1 METNIWLILL
11 CVAVALG
18 IGIIGV
24 RNIRMKRQRKVSNA
38 QIRCFV
44 DTAYDIRTPL
54 TLVKSPLEEIAEKE
68 SLSEEGRK
76 NLETAL
82 RNVDELLKLANHMTD
97 IGHAGNGC
105 GQAMQDDMPANDV
118 LAPQASTAEE
128 ADDGTTQE
136 RILIVEGNDEL
147 REYLRRMLSAN
158 YQVQVC
164 QSGETA
170 IDIVKTY
177 FPDLV
182 ITDILMPG
190 MHGDELCRRLKNDV
204 ETSHI
209 PIILL
214 TALDSDRQI
223 IEGLQSG
230 ADEYIVKPFNME
242 VLRAIIA
249 NLLANRVL
257 LRRKYAHIALDDNRQ
272 EGTCINCMNDLDWKF
287 IATVRQHVEQN
298 LSTPNFNVDTLC
310 ALLGMSRSS
319 FYNKIKALTGQAP
332 ADYVRLIRLNRAAH
346 LLREQQHNVTE
357 VSDLTGFSDAKYFR
371 EVFKKHFK
379 VSPSQYAKQGNS
391 GEGHPQ
397 ASTNNTPS

>member
-1 METNIWLILL
+1 METDIWLISL
-11 CVAVALG
+11 CAAVALG

-24 RNIRMKRQRKVSNA
+24 RNLRMKRQRKASNA
-38 QIRCFV
+38 RIRCFV
-44 DTAYDIRTPL
+44 DAAHDIRTPL
-54 TLVKSPLEEIAEKE
+54 TLIKSPLEEIAGKE
-68 SLSEEGRK
+68 HLSEEGRK

-82 RNVDELLKLANHMTD
+82 RNVDELLRLANHMTD
-97 IGHAGNGC
+97 IGQPGKDCGKAGQESPSGT
-105 GQAMQDDMPANDV
+105 QPPQEPA
-118 LAPQASTAEE
+118 AEE
-128 ADDGTTQE
+128 ADGTAQGE

-379 VSPSQYAKQGNS
+379 VSPSQYAKQGN
-391 GEGHPQ
+391 GEGHTQ
-397 ASTNNTPS
+397 ASTNDTPS